1 MHNFIDEY
9 KELLTRK
16 SKVETELTDINKRFR
31 ILDQTASLMDN
42 GTSRVAMLL
51 RMSCEVDSLTGTE
64 REKSI
69 SFGEAMSS
77 MEGFPIS
84 KETKDELEKW
94 KNGEATFFDVFTNV
108 LKRYGFL
115 TEEQMSF
122 LKENINWEFAY
133 LILEDLINDG
143 LSGEELLREFKKRQT
158 MIRPAVGEMLEQAGI
173 AANGDGESY
182 SYDEITNH
190 LKD

>member
-9 KELLTRK
+9 KELLTQK
-16 SKVETELTDINKRFR
+16 VKVETELTDINKRFR

-51 RMSCEVDSLTGTE
+51 RMSYEVDSLTGTE
-64 REKSI
+64 RKKSI
-69 SFGEAMSS
+69 SFGKTMSS
-77 MEGFPIS
+77 MEGFSIS
-84 KETKDELEKW
+84 KGTKAELEKW
-94 KNGEATFFDVFTNV
+94 KNGETTFFDAFTNV

-133 LILEDLINDG
+133 LILEDLIDDG

-158 MIRPAVGEMLEQAGI
+158 MIRPAVEEMLQQAEI
-173 AANGDGESY
+173 VANGGG
-182 SYDEITNH
+182 
-190 LKD
+190 K

>member
-9 KELLTRK
+9 KELLTQK
-16 SKVETELTDINKRFR
+16 AKVETELTDINKRIR

-51 RMSCEVDSLTGTE
+51 RMSYEVDLLTGTE
-64 REKSI
+64 REKNI

-77 MEGFPIS
+77 MEGFSIS
-84 KETKDELEKW
+84 KGTKAELEKW
-94 KNGEATFFDVFTNV
+94 KNGEITFFDAFTNV

-115 TEEQMSF
+115 TEEQISF

-133 LILEDLINDG
+133 LILEDLIDDG
-143 LSGEELLREFKKRQT
+143 QSGEELLRQFKKRQT
-158 MIRPAVGEMLEQAGI
+158 MIRPAVEEMLQQAEF
-173 AANGDGESY
+173 AANGGGESY
-182 SYDEITNH
+182 SYDEVNDH